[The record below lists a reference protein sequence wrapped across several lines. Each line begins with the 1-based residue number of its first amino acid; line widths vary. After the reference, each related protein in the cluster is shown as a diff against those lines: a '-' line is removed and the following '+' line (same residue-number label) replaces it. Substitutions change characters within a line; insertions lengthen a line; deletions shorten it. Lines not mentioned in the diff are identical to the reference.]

1 METMLSLYD
10 YLGKKAGS
18 ELGKA
23 VAQAAKQRNVRPS
36 SKTITNPKYSGTIL
50 MYPKSFLD
58 EYFKFPTPVES
69 GQLPTDNNQYNLL
82 F

>member
-58 EYFKFPTPVES
+58 EYFITSTPIKSEKS
-69 GQLPTDNNQYNLL
+69 STNNSDNLL
-82 F
+82 PF

>member
-10 YLGKKAGS
+10 YLGKRAGS

-23 VAQAAKQRNVRPS
+23 VAQAAKQRNIKPS

-58 EYFKFPTPVES
+58 EYFKFPRH
-69 GQLPTDNNQYNLL
+69 NLFAGL
-82 F
+82 RWVINGFC